1 MAICYNCFRE
11 YDAEL
16 GFCPYC
22 GYSSDENLSD
32 EYLLAPGSMLLD
44 RYIIGKAVGSG
55 GFGNVYKAWDRKLET
70 IVAVKEYY
78 PQSIVNRIPGTAE
91 VVLVSGKN
99 RKEFEYGK
107 SRLLQE
113 ARNIAKFSSHKNIV
127 NVFEFFEENNT
138 SYMVM
143 EYLHGMPLNKYLKEC
158 GGKLDTETATFVV
171 SAVCDAL
178 LPLHKAGIIH
188 RDISPDNIYVCENK
202 VITLFDFGAAEF
214 PDGKNELPVIVK
226 QGFAPPE
233 QYETENRQ
241 GAWTDIYALGAS
253 LYLLLTGEKPDASPN
268 RKVLDELKSPM
279 EVNPEI
285 TEQLSNAVMKAM
297 AIDMHMRFQNVSD
310 FKKAIQGDLKV
321 IPVEKERKKRKKRRM
336 LGLIATI
343 LVLAIGITGIFG
355 VLEYQKRQETLEP
368 VDITV
373 WTLGDETSQQY
384 ITMTQIVKQFNDAYP
399 DVNISIEAVSEEEY
413 KSRIVKANDDKELP
427 HLFYST
433 DISAKDITNAADIS
447 SILETKNAE
456 DTYFLEDYE
465 NDRKLPLGVNIPVT
479 YAIVSGSDSISYDKD
494 YFDKLSDLGECKISV
509 DKEYEDIISKTV
521 PGYYSAK
528 GKDYFFNGKTQ
539 VLISTTKDYFAVQSA
554 FGGRYKVIG
563 NNAEKFYCR
572 FDNEWSVGN
581 GNKDEIKAAKK
592 LLEFMLSSASQD
604 IIYFDAEVK
613 SGILPLNTSTFN
625 SYINEIFPELQV
637 VSGAKDNYSFEEKN
651 DE

>member
-32 EYLLAPGSMLLD
+32 DYLLAPGSMLLD

-202 VITLFDFGAAEF
+202 VITLFDFGTAEF
-214 PDGKNELPVIVK
+214 PDGKMNCL
-226 QGFAPPE
+226 
-233 QYETENRQ
+233 
-241 GAWTDIYALGAS
+241 
-253 LYLLLTGEKPDASPN
+253 
-268 RKVLDELKSPM
+268 
-279 EVNPEI
+279 
-285 TEQLSNAVMKAM
+285 
-297 AIDMHMRFQNVSD
+297 
-310 FKKAIQGDLKV
+310 
-321 IPVEKERKKRKKRRM
+321 
-336 LGLIATI
+336 
-343 LVLAIGITGIFG
+343 
-355 VLEYQKRQETLEP
+355 
-368 VDITV
+368 
-373 WTLGDETSQQY
+373 
-384 ITMTQIVKQFNDAYP
+384 
-399 DVNISIEAVSEEEY
+399 
-413 KSRIVKANDDKELP
+413 
-427 HLFYST
+427 
-433 DISAKDITNAADIS
+433 
-447 SILETKNAE
+447 
-456 DTYFLEDYE
+456 
-465 NDRKLPLGVNIPVT
+465 
-479 YAIVSGSDSISYDKD
+479 
-494 YFDKLSDLGECKISV
+494 
-509 DKEYEDIISKTV
+509 
-521 PGYYSAK
+521 
-528 GKDYFFNGKTQ
+528 
-539 VLISTTKDYFAVQSA
+539 
-554 FGGRYKVIG
+554 
-563 NNAEKFYCR
+563 
-572 FDNEWSVGN
+572 
-581 GNKDEIKAAKK
+581 
-592 LLEFMLSSASQD
+592 
-604 IIYFDAEVK
+604 
-613 SGILPLNTSTFN
+613 
-625 SYINEIFPELQV
+625 
-637 VSGAKDNYSFEEKN
+637 
-651 DE
+651 

>member
-1 MAICYNCFRE
+1 MAICYNCFKE

-16 GFCPYC
+16 GFCPFC
-22 GYSSDENLSD
+22 GQNIEELPKD
-32 EYLLAPGSMLLD
+32 EYLLSPGTLLLD
-44 RYIIGKAVGSG
+44 RYLIGKAVGSG
-55 GFGNVYKAWDRKLET
+55 GFGNVYKAWDKKLET

-127 NVFEFFEENNT
+127 NVFEFFEANNT

-158 GGKLDTETATFVV
+158 GGKLDSETAIFVV

-202 VITLFDFGAAEF
+202 VITLFDFGTAEF

-253 LYLLLTGEKPDASPN
+253 LYLLLTGEKPDASPD
-268 RKVLDELKSPM
+268 RKVIDELKTPM

-285 TEQLSNAVMKAM
+285 SEQLSNAVMKAM
-297 AIDMHMRFQNVSD
+297 AIDMHLRFQNVSE
-310 FKKAIQGDLKV
+310 FKKAIQGELKV
-321 IPVEKERKKRKKRRM
+321 IPIEKERKRRKKRR
-336 LGLIATI
+336 LIGLVAAL
-343 LVLAIGITGIFG
+343 LVLVIGITGVFG
-355 VLEYQKRQETLEP
+355 ALEYQKMQETLKP
-368 VDITV
+368 ADITV
-373 WTLGDETSQQY
+373 WTLGDESSQQY
-384 ITMTQIVKQFNDAYP
+384 VTMTEIVKQFNVAYP
-399 DVNISIEAVSEEEY
+399 DVKVNITAVKEDEY
-413 KSRIVKANDDKELP
+413 QSKIAESNNNDKLP

-433 DISAKDITNAADIS
+433 DISDENLTNATDIS
-447 SILETKNAE
+447 SILKTKNGKN
-456 DTYFLEDYE
+456 TYFLSGYK
-465 NDRKLPLGVNIPVT
+465 NKHKMPLGVNIPVA
-479 YAIVSGSDSISYDKD
+479 YAIVSGSNSISYSED
-494 YFDKLSDLGECKISV
+494 YFNELADLGDCKISV
-509 DKEYEDIISKTV
+509 DKEFEDIISKTITS
-521 PGYYSAK
+521 YSTGGDK
-528 GKDYFFNGKTQ
+528 ELFYSGENQ
-539 VLISTTKDYFAVQSA
+539 VLLATTKDYFNVQSA

-581 GNKDEIKAAKK
+581 GTKDEIKAAKK

-613 SGILPLNTSTFN
+613 SGILPLNASTFN

-637 VSGAKDNYSFEEKN
+637 ISGAKDNYSFEEN
-651 DE
+651 DNE